1 MVDMEVFVCV
11 IQEDMCPV
19 ASIWQKVHRRVMAE
33 ELECEGTFSSI
44 FAVHFGLPSGSEI
57 VYFSSMCD

>member
-1 MVDMEVFVCV
+1 MVDMEVSVCMM
-11 IQEDMCPV
+11 QGDMCPL
-19 ASIWQKVHRRVMAE
+19 ASVWHKMLRRLMAE

-44 FAVHFGLPSGSEI
+44 IAVHFGLPSGLQI

>member
-11 IQEDMCPV
+11 IQGDMCPV

-44 FAVHFGLPSGSEI
+44 IAIQFGLRSGIQI
-57 VYFSSMCD
+57 V

>member
-1 MVDMEVFVCV
+1 MEVSVCV
-11 IQEDMCPV
+11 MQGDMCRA
-19 ASIWQKVHRRVMAE
+19 ASVWQKVHRRVMAE

-44 FAVHFGLPSGSEI
+44 IDVQFGLHSGSEI